1 MNINSYNQFIGF
13 TINFQNK
20 LMSFKLK
27 NLKEKRNKGA
37 RCDQSGKA
45 KAIKN
50 LMRVLN
56 INEPYEILKNN
67 SQIEVCIKQEIILR
81 YYQMI
86 NKNNKIWYLNSE
98 IAYLNDIEK
107 QFQ

>member
-1 MNINSYNQFIGF
+1 
-13 TINFQNK
+13 
-20 LMSFKLK
+20 
-27 NLKEKRNKGA
+27 
-37 RCDQSGKA
+37 
-45 KAIKN
+45 
-50 LMRVLN
+50 
-56 INEPYEILKNN
+56 
-67 SQIEVCIKQEIILR
+67 QIEVCIKQEIILR